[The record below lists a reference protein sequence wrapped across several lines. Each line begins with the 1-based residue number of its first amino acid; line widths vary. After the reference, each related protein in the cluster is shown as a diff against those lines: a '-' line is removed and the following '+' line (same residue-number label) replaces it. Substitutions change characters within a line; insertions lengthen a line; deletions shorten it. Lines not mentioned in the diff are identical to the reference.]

1 MSKVRKGIIPAAGLG
16 TRFLPATKAIPK
28 EMLPIIDKPMIQYV
42 VEEAVDSGL
51 KDILFVTSKG
61 KSAIENHF
69 DFDFMLYHI
78 LKARGK
84 LELLETVEQITQMVS
99 ITAIRQKEPLGLG
112 HAVLLSEPFVN
123 CEPFSIFLSD
133 DIIDHEIPV
142 MTQLLKV
149 FEKTPGNILAV
160 QEIEPDSVSRYGIVK
175 GIPLNKNKGRLLQI
189 KELVE
194 KPSPSE
200 APSNL
205 AIMGRYILMPE
216 IFESLRKT
224 PPGAMGELQLTDGI
238 KGLIKQGYPVYAYR
252 FRGKRYDTGDKLG
265 YLMATI
271 DLALKRKD
279 LGKSF
284 RDFLL
289 DLKLE
294 GNLH

>member
-1 MSKVRKGIIPAAGLG
+1 MGKVRKGIIPAAGLG

-142 MTQLLKV
+142 MAQLLKV
-149 FEKTPGNILAV
+149 FEETPGNILAV

-175 GIPLNKNKGRLLQI
+175 GIPLNKNKGRL
-189 KELVE
+189 
-194 KPSPSE
+194 
-200 APSNL
+200 
-205 AIMGRYILMPE
+205 
-216 IFESLRKT
+216 
-224 PPGAMGELQLTDGI
+224 
-238 KGLIKQGYPVYAYR
+238 
-252 FRGKRYDTGDKLG
+252 
-265 YLMATI
+265 
-271 DLALKRKD
+271 
-279 LGKSF
+279 
-284 RDFLL
+284 
-289 DLKLE
+289 
-294 GNLH
+294 